1 MELAGKYL
9 MATIKDNSARL
20 LFDLPGA
27 GQGRSEAQ
35 WTFAGRVEGE
45 TSGIGVWLAIE
56 EIVNPEGMM
65 TTPAPGR
72 YTMLVRWDWIVT
84 AVVAS
89 EKPVDLTSMKLGG
102 AHR

>member
-1 MELAGKYL
+1 MDLAGKYL
-9 MATIKDNSARL
+9 IATIKDNSARL

-27 GQGRSEAQ
+27 GTGRSEAQ

-45 TSGIGVWLAIE
+45 SSGIGVWLAIE
-56 EIVNPEGMM
+56 EIVNPEGM

-72 YTMLVRWDWIVT
+72 YTMLVRWEWIVT

-89 EKPVDLTSMKLGG
+89 EKPVDLKSMKLGG
-102 AHR
+102 GQK

>member
-1 MELAGKYL
+1 MDLAGKYL
-9 MATIKDNSARL
+9 MATIKDDSARL

-45 TSGIGVWLAIE
+45 TTGIGVWLAIE

-65 TTPAPGR
+65 TLAPGR
-72 YTMLVRWDWIVT
+72 YTMLVRWEWIVT
-84 AVVAS
+84 AVVTG
-89 EKPVDLTSMKLGG
+89 EKPVDLRSLKLGSP
-102 AHR
+102 HK

>member
-89 EKPVDLTSMKLGG
+89 EKPVDLKSMKLGG